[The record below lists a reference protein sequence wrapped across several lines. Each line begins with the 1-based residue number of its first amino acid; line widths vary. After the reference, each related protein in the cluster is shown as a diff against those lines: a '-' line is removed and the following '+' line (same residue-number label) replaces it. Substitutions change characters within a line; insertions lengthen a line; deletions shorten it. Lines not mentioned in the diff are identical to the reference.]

1 MNDHQRKIM
10 AYMMQHEDVG
20 VKELS
25 LHLRVSEATTRRQLA
40 LMDQLGI
47 IERTHGGARLM
58 TPITYEFPYE
68 QRAAHA
74 IEAKRKIAAA
84 SLALITSNQVIGL
97 SGGTTCTEL
106 ARHLRTLDSITVVTN
121 AVNVALE
128 IQSQGNRRTMLTG
141 GLLNQ
146 NSYELVGN
154 QVAQSLEN
162 VHLDLT
168 FLGVSGISHD
178 FGFSMSDEPEAN
190 AGRAFIHA
198 SEKVVVIADHTKVG
212 KSTFAKLCSL
222 AEVDLLITDN
232 QIEAAQLNSLEAAGL
247 KVLIAQDHNH

>member
-10 AYMMQHEDVG
+10 AYLMQHENAG

-25 LHLRVSEATTRRQLA
+25 LHLRVSDATTRRQLA
-40 LMDQLGI
+40 LMEQMGVI
-47 IERTHGGARLM
+47 VRSHGGARLT

-74 IEAKRKIAAA
+74 NEAKRVIAAKA
-84 SLALITSNQVIGL
+84 ISLISSNQVIGL

-106 ARHLRTLDSITVVTN
+106 ARQLRTLDSITVVTN
-121 AVNVALE
+121 AINIALE
-128 IQSQGNRRTMLTG
+128 IRSQGNRRTMLTG

-154 QVAQSLEN
+154 QVAQSLQN

-168 FLGVSGISHD
+168 FLGATGISQE
-178 FGFSMSDEPEAN
+178 FGFSMTDEPEAN
-190 AGRAFIHA
+190 AGRAFIQA
-198 SEKVVVIADHTKVG
+198 SDRVVVIADHTKIG
-212 KSTFAKLCSL
+212 KSTFARLCSL
-222 AEVDLLITDN
+222 TEVDLLITDD
-232 QIEAAQLNSLEAAGL
+232 QIEAAQLKSLESAGL
-247 KVLIAQDHNH
+247 KVLIAQNPSD